1 MKKIYISGSG
11 GMLGDALFHVFK
23 NNYQL
28 KCSDIDVNEDWISYL
43 DFRNLNEYKNDVKSF
58 SPDYLFHVG
67 AFTDLEF
74 CENNPDQTILTNT
87 ISVENATYIA
97 NELNIPLVFISTAGV
112 FDGQKDFYDDWDV
125 PNPINQYGKSKYL
138 AELFVQKYSVKSI
151 ICRAG
156 WMMGGGPKKDK
167 KFVHKILKQIKNGK
181 NELYI
186 VEDKTGTPT
195 YTYDFAENLKIILES
210 NLWGL
215 YNLVGQG
222 EANRLD
228 VANQILEILELKNK
242 IKIIQVNSD
251 YFNNEYFAKRP
262 SSEQLLNKKLDLR
275 SMNFMRNWKICIK
288 EYLNKNYSNYL

>member
-11 GMLGDALFHVFK
+11 GMLGDALFNVFNK
-23 NNYQL
+23 NYKL

-43 DFRNLNEYKNDVKSF
+43 DFRNLKEYKNDVKSF

-74 CENNPDQTILTNT
+74 CEKNPDQTILTNT

-97 NELNIPLVFISTAGV
+97 NELNIPLIFISTAGI

-167 KFVHKILKQIKNGK
+167 KFVNKILKQIKDGK
-181 NELYI
+181 NELN
-186 VEDKTGTPT
+186 VVNDKAGTPT
-195 YTYDFAENLKIILES
+195 YTYDFANNLKIILEN

-228 VANQILEILELKNK
+228 VAYKILDILGLTNK
-242 IKIIQVNSD
+242 IKINKVNSV
-251 YFNNEYFAKRP
+251 FFKNEYFAIRP
-262 SSEQLLNKKLDLR
+262 PSEQLINKKLELR
-275 SMNFMRNWKICIK
+275 SINFMRNWKVCIE
-288 EYLNKNYSNYL
+288 EYINKNYSDYL